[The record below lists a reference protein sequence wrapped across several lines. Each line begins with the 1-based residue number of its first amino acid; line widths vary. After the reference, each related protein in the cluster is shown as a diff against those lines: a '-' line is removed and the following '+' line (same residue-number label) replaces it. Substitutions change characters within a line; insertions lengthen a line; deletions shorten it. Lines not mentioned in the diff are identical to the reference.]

1 MKLNISAQ
9 SINSNNY
16 EHIIPSRDVILSL
29 FDKVKNHLS
38 HEQISRSTG
47 LDEKPQKDALKKR
60 LRAMERDG
68 QLIFTHRRG
77 YKKVDQTALV
87 LSLTTV
93 MKKTFS
99 YLNTNLLMCLM
110 AISYWF

>member
-47 LDEKPQKDALKKR
+47 LDEKPQKDALKKT
-60 LRAMERDG
+60 
-68 QLIFTHRRG
+68 FTRYGARWP
-77 YKKVDQTALV
+77 VDFHTSPWL
-87 LSLTTV
+87 
-93 MKKTFS
+93 
-99 YLNTNLLMCLM
+99 
-110 AISYWF
+110 